1 MPISPEASEEE
12 RNWETLM
19 ASFEHRFPGLAEQI
33 KNLTAQRLSVLL
45 MMGMNQQGSSGSSA
59 NSSEILE

>member
-1 MPISPEASEEE
+1 MSTTSEVSEEE

-19 ASFEHRFPGLAEQI
+19 TSFEHRFPGLAEQI

-45 MMGMNQQGSSGSSA
+45 TMGMGQQGFSGSSA
-59 NSSEILE
+59 NTSEILE